1 MDVSIV
7 VASIAGTVALASAML
22 ATTQATKARKSGRTE
37 QLEAKLDQLTADR
50 HLLYLW
56 NRQLVDHIYR
66 GIGPP
71 PPPRTLHK
79 LLKRNPHAYRPPH
92 HPPLPLPH
100 RPHRTRDRPP
110 HRPLATR
117 DPHRYPRRRKHL
129 RRHRTRHRRTQHP
142 PTHPHHQRPTPRT
155 TTTALTTTTTTQ
167 SLVNTNQPP
176 HFCGGWFVSWGCDT
190 VQGCGKNAV
199 QYSSTDVE
207 IAHQYE
213 LPNGVVVVGRP
224 AHAGVN
230 HLRHTGDYLLVSFPR
245 TRGGLKASVLR
256 YRGLRVFWTSGR
268 GKDSPP
274 HSHHLPTRLA
284 GRPPWVPPGPPPD
297 TPCPAT
303 AHHQAAHTGP
313 SYQPTHDPKDAA
325 PLGGRNRVRASS

>member
-1 MDVSIV
+1 MLIDPPTIRLYLYL
-7 VASIAGTVALASAML
+7 IGLTALAIAPL
-22 ATTQATKARKSGRTE
+22 IALWQPEIATAIRDGANIFGATALGPAALNTPQRTPTTTARSPT
-37 QLEAKLDQLTADR
+37 
-50 HLLYLW
+50 
-56 NRQLVDHIYR
+56 
-66 GIGPP
+66 PP
-71 PPPRTLHK
+71 PPP
-79 LLKRNPHAYRPPH
+79 PHP
-92 HPPLPLPH
+92 
-100 RPHRTRDRPP
+100 
-110 HRPLATR
+110 
-117 DPHRYPRRRKHL
+117 
-129 RRHRTRHRRTQHP
+129 
-142 PTHPHHQRPTPRT
+142 QRPTPRN
-155 TTTALTTTTTTQ
+155 TTTALTTATPTQ
-167 SLVNTNQPP
+167 SLVNTNHPP
-176 HFCGGWFVSWGCDT
+176 HFCGGWFVSWGCDA

-230 HLRHTGDYLLVSFPR
+230 HLRHTGDYFLVSFPR

-325 PLGGRNRVRASS
+325 PLGCRHRVRASS